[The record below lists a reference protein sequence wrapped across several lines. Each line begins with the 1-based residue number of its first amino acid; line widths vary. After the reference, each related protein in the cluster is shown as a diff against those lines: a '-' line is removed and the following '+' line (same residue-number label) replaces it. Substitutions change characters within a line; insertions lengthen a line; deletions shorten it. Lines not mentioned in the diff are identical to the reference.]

1 MCFVS
6 KITITFYEIVN
17 IICQR
22 LTIIN
27 TCNMITIVTK
37 NAIYQIIT
45 LEKIIF
51 VKSLIALMVM
61 ITIEILTRIV
71 NGEYLS

>member
-1 MCFVS
+1 MCFFS
-6 KITITFYEIVN
+6 KVTITFYEIVN

-27 TCNMITIVTK
+27 ICNMITIVTTMI
-37 NAIYQIIT
+37 NQIIT

-51 VKSLIALMVM
+51 VKSLIAMVM
-61 ITIEILTRIV
+61 MIIMEILTRIV

>member
-1 MCFVS
+1 MCFFS
-6 KITITFYEIVN
+6 KISITFYEIVN

-27 TCNMITIVTK
+27 ICNMITIGTTM
-37 NAIYQIIT
+37 IYQIIT
-45 LEKIIF
+45 LEKIFF
-51 VKSLIALMVM
+51 VKSLIAMVM
-61 ITIEILTRIV
+61 LIIMEILTRIV

>member
-1 MCFVS
+1 MCFFS
-6 KITITFYEIVN
+6 KISITFYEIVN

-27 TCNMITIVTK
+27 IYIMITIVTTMI
-37 NAIYQIIT
+37 NQIIT
-45 LEKIIF
+45 LEKIII
-51 VKSLIALMVM
+51 VKSLIAMVM
-61 ITIEILTRIV
+61 LIIMEILTRIV

>member
-17 IICQR
+17 IIYQR

-27 TCNMITIVTK
+27 ICNMITIVTK

-45 LEKIIF
+45 LEKIII
-51 VKSLIALMVM
+51 VKSLIAMVVM
-61 ITIEILTRIV
+61 IIMEILTRIV

>member
-1 MCFVS
+1 MCFFS
-6 KITITFYEIVN
+6 KISITFYEIVN

-22 LTIIN
+22 LTIVNIYI
-27 TCNMITIVTK
+27 MITIVTTMI
-37 NAIYQIIT
+37 NQIIT

>member
-1 MCFVS
+1 MCFFS
-6 KITITFYEIVN
+6 KISVTFYEIVN
-17 IICQR
+17 LICQR

-27 TCNMITIVTK
+27 ICNMITIGTTM
-37 NAIYQIIT
+37 IYQIIT

-51 VKSLIALMVM
+51 VKSLIAMVM
-61 ITIEILTRIV
+61 LIIMEILTRIV

>member
-1 MCFVS
+1 MISV
-6 KITITFYEIVN
+6 TFYEIVN

-27 TCNMITIVTK
+27 ICNMITIGTTMI
-37 NAIYQIIT
+37 NQIIT
-45 LEKIIF
+45 LEKIII
-51 VKSLIALMVM
+51 VKSLIATVM
-61 ITIEILTRIV
+61 LIIIEILTRIV

>member
-1 MCFVS
+1 MIS
-6 KITITFYEIVN
+6 ITFYEIVN

-27 TCNMITIVTK
+27 IYIMITIVTTMI
-37 NAIYQIIT
+37 NQIIT
-45 LEKIIF
+45 LEKIII
-51 VKSLIALMVM
+51 VKSLIAMVM
-61 ITIEILTRIV
+61 LIIMEILTRIV

>member
-1 MCFVS
+1 
-6 KITITFYEIVN
+6 
-17 IICQR
+17 
-22 LTIIN
+22 
-27 TCNMITIVTK
+27 MITIGTTM
-37 NAIYQIIT
+37 IYQIIT

>member
-1 MCFVS
+1 MCFFS
-6 KITITFYEIVN
+6 KVTITFYEIVN

-27 TCNMITIVTK
+27 ICNMITIVTTMI
-37 NAIYQIIT
+37 NQIIT

-51 VKSLIALMVM
+51 VKSLIAMVM
-61 ITIEILTRIV
+61 MIIIEILTRIV

>member
-1 MCFVS
+1 MCFFS
-6 KITITFYEIVN
+6 KISITFYEIVN

-27 TCNMITIVTK
+27 ICNMITIGTTMI
-37 NAIYQIIT
+37 NQIIT
-45 LEKIIF
+45 LEKIII
-51 VKSLIALMVM
+51 VKSLIAMVM
-61 ITIEILTRIV
+61 MIIIEILTRIV

>member
-1 MCFVS
+1 MIS
-6 KITITFYEIVN
+6 ITFYEIVN

-27 TCNMITIVTK
+27 ICNMITIGTTMI
-37 NAIYQIIT
+37 NQIIT

-51 VKSLIALMVM
+51 VKSLIAMVM
-61 ITIEILTRIV
+61 LIIMEILTRIV

>member
-1 MCFVS
+1 MISV
-6 KITITFYEIVN
+6 TFYEILN
-17 IICQR
+17 IICRR

-27 TCNMITIVTK
+27 IYIMITIGTTM
-37 NAIYQIIT
+37 IYQIIT

>member
-1 MCFVS
+1 MCFFS
-6 KITITFYEIVN
+6 KISITFYEIVN

-27 TCNMITIVTK
+27 ICNMITIGTTM
-37 NAIYQIIT
+37 IYQIIT
-45 LEKIIF
+45 LEKIII
-51 VKSLIALMVM
+51 VKSLIAMVM
-61 ITIEILTRIV
+61 MIIIEILTRIV

>member
-1 MCFVS
+1 MCFAS

-27 TCNMITIVTK
+27 ICNMITIVTTM
-37 NAIYQIIT
+37 ISPIIT
-45 LEKIIF
+45 SEKIII
-51 VKSLIALMVM
+51 VKSLIAMVM
-61 ITIEILTRIV
+61 VIFIEIRTRIV
-71 NGEYLS
+71 YGEYLS

>member
-1 MCFVS
+1 MCFFS
-6 KITITFYEIVN
+6 KISITFYEIVN

-27 TCNMITIVTK
+27 ICNMITIGTTM
-37 NAIYQIIT
+37 IYQIIT

-51 VKSLIALMVM
+51 VKSLIAMVM
-61 ITIEILTRIV
+61 LIIMEILTMIV

>member
-1 MCFVS
+1 MCCFS
-6 KITITFYEIVN
+6 KISVTFYEIVN
-17 IICQR
+17 LICQR

-27 TCNMITIVTK
+27 ICNMITIGTTM
-37 NAIYQIIT
+37 IYQIIT

-51 VKSLIALMVM
+51 VKSLIAMVM
-61 ITIEILTRIV
+61 LIIMEILTRIV

>member
-1 MCFVS
+1 MCFFS
-6 KITITFYEIVN
+6 KISITFYEIVN

-27 TCNMITIVTK
+27 ICNMITIGTTM
-37 NAIYQIIT
+37 IYQIIT

-51 VKSLIALMVM
+51 VKSLIVMVM
-61 ITIEILTRIV
+61 MIIIEILTRII